1 MQAECNETCFKLPRR
16 NLSYT
21 NIMQTERNE
30 TYSILLRH
38 SLSHAKINI
47 FPELEVH

>member
-1 MQAECNETCFKLPRR
+1 MQAERNETCFKLPRR
-16 NLSYT
+16 SLSYT
-21 NIMQTERNE
+21 KIMQAKRNE
-30 TYSILLRH
+30 TCFKLPRR